1 MFKITVNDRF
11 SFDIE
16 QDKDQYLVN
25 GKQIIFD
32 LQTIDQN
39 RVSIIHDNR
48 SYLAEMVELN
58 REEKTCVIKVNG
70 NEYTLTI
77 KDQYDELLHRLGMDK
92 LIGSKIADLKAPMPG
107 LVLNVLVK
115 NGDSIKKGDNLLV
128 LEAMKM
134 ENIIKS
140 PADLHVKM
148 IRIKSGDK
156 VEKGQVLINFE

>member
-39 RVSIIHDNR
+39 RVSIIHDTR

-70 NEYTLTI
+70 NEYTLSI

>member
-39 RVSIIHDNR
+39 RVSIIHDTR

-58 REEKTCVIKVNG
+58 REEKTCAIKVNG
-70 NEYTLTI
+70 TEYTLTI
-77 KDQYDELLHRLGMDK
+77 RDQYDELLHRLGMDK

>member
-39 RVSIIHDNR
+39 RVSIIHDTQ

-70 NEYTLTI
+70 NEYTLSI

>member
-58 REEKTCVIKVNG
+58 REEKTCAIKVNG
-70 NEYTLTI
+70 TEYTLTI
-77 KDQYDELLHRLGMDK
+77 RDQYDELLHRLGMDK

>member
-70 NEYTLTI
+70 NEYTLSI